1 MLSFLFAYISCLLN
15 TCNFQGFPNRVSIL
29 AILTSSLLILPAASM
44 APSAQ
49 SAAAA
54 GNRQP
59 ALNWAVC
66 AGVSAGL
73 LGFGLGIGLGALI
86 FRHRDRNLASL

>member
-15 TCNFQGFPNRVSIL
+15 TCNFQGFPNRVFIL

-54 GNRQP
+54 AGNRQP

-66 AGVSAGL
+66 AGVSALVLGL
-73 LGFGLGIGLGALI
+73 GLGIGLGALI
-86 FRHRDRNLASL
+86 FRHGDQTSSF